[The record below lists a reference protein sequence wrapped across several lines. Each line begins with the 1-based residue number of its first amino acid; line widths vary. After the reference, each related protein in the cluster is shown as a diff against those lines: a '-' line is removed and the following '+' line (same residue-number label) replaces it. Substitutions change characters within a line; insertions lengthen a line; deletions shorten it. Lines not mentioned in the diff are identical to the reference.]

1 MENDFKPNLTRLG
14 LILVCILIL
23 FSLLVIKL
31 FKVQFIDADAFV
43 KKAGNTG
50 KTYSDPILPMRG
62 EIFDRQGYP
71 LATNILK
78 YDIGVEPKR
87 INNKGWFAG
96 TISEEMQPIV
106 DSNMLAISTLFEVRP
121 EDIENDKGMA
131 TVIAYILNLDE
142 DMVHRTIQGNS
153 TYKLLAREVGAR
165 DAEKLR
171 RFKLEGIV
179 INGASKRLY
188 PEGFLASNLIGW
200 TGVDN
205 QGLSGIEYALNDV
218 LAGEIGE
225 KIHSQNLSSND
236 FDITVKPATDGI
248 DIYLSIDSMIQMETE
263 KTLEK
268 HCEKWDAEGGCSIV
282 CDPLT
287 GEIFAM
293 ATYPNFNL
301 NKWKETEES
310 IRNMNRATNFTYDHG
325 SVIKGLVTAVA
336 LEEDV
341 INEETVFYCE
351 GYTIISKKKFT
362 CPLKAHGTQNLLEI
376 LQNSCNMGFI
386 QVGQKIG
393 KDKFY
398 NGLKKFGLG
407 ETPDSVLGG
416 SSGVF
421 NKPKYSTDLPA
432 MSFGTSM
439 SATPLQLTMAYS
451 AIVNKGIML
460 DPIIV
465 RQDYN
470 PNNGESKIFKP
481 KESHRAI
488 SEETAS
494 RTMNLLIEN
503 TNAYSGISKLKEEY
517 TVAGKTGTAH
527 IWDKE
532 IGGYNTN
539 KRNCSFVGIV
549 PADPSA
555 ERKVV
560 IFTTIEYPKASAGG
574 TTPWGSTVAIP
585 CFSEIAPKVLSML
598 YIKGDKQHETQ

>member
-1 MENDFKPNLTRLG
+1 MGNDFKPNLPRLG
-14 LILVCILIL
+14 LILVFILIL
-23 FSLLVIKL
+23 FSLLVLKL
-31 FKVQFIDADAFV
+31 FKVQFIDANAFV
-43 KKAGNTG
+43 KKAGSIG
-50 KTYSDPILPMRG
+50 KTSSKTILPTRG
-62 EIFDRQGYP
+62 EIFDRHGYP

-78 YDIGVEPKR
+78 YDVGVEPKR
-87 INNKGWFAG
+87 ISNKGWFAG
-96 TISEEMQPIV
+96 TISEEMQPII
-106 DSNMLAISTLFEVRP
+106 DSNKLAISSLFEVRP

-131 TVIAYILNLDE
+131 TVIANILNLDE
-142 DMVHRTIQGNS
+142 DTVHKTIQGKT
-153 TYKLLAREVGAR
+153 TYKPLAREVSAK

-171 RFKLEGIV
+171 KFNLEGIV
-179 INGASKRLY
+179 INGATKRLY

-200 TGVDN
+200 TGIDN
-205 QGLSGIEYALNDV
+205 QGLSGIEYALNNM
-218 LAGEIGE
+218 LSGEVGE
-225 KIHSQNLSSND
+225 RIHSQNLSSNNY
-236 FDITVKPATDGI
+236 DITIKPATDGI
-248 DIYLSIDSMIQMETE
+248 DVYLSIDSMIQMETE

-282 CDPLT
+282 CDPFT
-287 GEIFAM
+287 GEILAM

-310 IRNMNRATNFTYDHG
+310 IRNMNRATNFTYDPG

-341 INEETVFYCE
+341 INEETEFYCK
-351 GYTIISKKKFT
+351 GWTVIADKRFT

-386 QVGQKIG
+386 QVGQKLG

-398 NGLKKFGLG
+398 NGMKKFGLG
-407 ETPDSVLGG
+407 GTPNSFLGG
-416 SSGVF
+416 STGVF
-421 NKPKYSTDLPA
+421 NKPKYATDLPA

-439 SATPLQLTMAYS
+439 TATPLQLTMAYS
-451 AIVNKGIML
+451 AIANKGIML

-470 PNNGESKIFKP
+470 PNNGESKIYKP
-481 KESHRAI
+481 EESHRAI
-488 SEETAS
+488 SEETAL
-494 RTMNLLIEN
+494 RTMNLLTEN
-503 TNAYSGISKLKEEY
+503 TNAYGGVSKLKEKY

-532 IGGYNTN
+532 IGGYNTS

-598 YIKGDKQHETQ
+598 YIKGDK